1 MHTRELFR
9 RNRPIFAYEQYSKN
23 LLVVITAEMGVS
35 EQKSKNERKSFAA
48 NGSVETWSS
57 PMQMH
62 AVCEEFAAKISSPL
76 LDSRR
81 DLGFAA

>member
-1 MHTRELFR
+1 M
-9 RNRPIFAYEQYSKN
+9 
-23 LLVVITAEMGVS
+23 VITAEMGVS
-35 EQKSKNERKSFAA
+35 EQKWENERKIFAA
-48 NGSVETWSS
+48 NGLVESS
-57 PMQMH
+57 SSRMQMY

>member
-1 MHTRELFR
+1 M
-9 RNRPIFAYEQYSKN
+9 
-23 LLVVITAEMGVS
+23 VITAEMGVS
-35 EQKSKNERKSFAA
+35 EQKSKNERKNFAA
-48 NGSVETWSS
+48 NGSVESWSS
-57 PMQMH
+57 RMQID

>member
-1 MHTRELFR
+1 MHTREFFR
-9 RNRPIFAYEQYSKN
+9 RNRLIFAYEQYSKN

-35 EQKSKNERKSFAA
+35 EQKSKNERKIFAA
-48 NGSVETWSS
+48 NGSVESS
-57 PMQMH
+57 SSLAQID

>member
-9 RNRPIFAYEQYSKN
+9 RNRPIFAHEQYSKN

-35 EQKSKNERKSFAA
+35 EQKSKNERKIFAA
-48 NGSVETWSS
+48 NGSVENWSI
-57 PMQMH
+57 PIQIE
-62 AVCEEFAAKISSPL
+62 VVREEFAAKISSPL

>member
-35 EQKSKNERKSFAA
+35 EQKSKNERKIFAA
-48 NGSVETWSS
+48 NGSVETRSS
-57 PMQMH
+57 PIEIE
-62 AVCEEFAAKISSPL
+62 VVREEFAAKISSPL